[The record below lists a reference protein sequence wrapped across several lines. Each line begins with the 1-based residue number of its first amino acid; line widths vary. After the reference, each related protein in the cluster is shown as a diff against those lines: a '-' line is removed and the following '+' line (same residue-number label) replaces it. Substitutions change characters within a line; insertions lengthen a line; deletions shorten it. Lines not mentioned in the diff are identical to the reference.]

1 LDLDDLCDVD
11 GSVDFF
17 PNNYQGNND
26 NHHHLMCNNSAS
38 KDKMNNSN
46 SKRGNSHSSYNHHID
61 PFADYSVESSSSVEV
76 IFGNADPCPDASSS
90 SSSSSS
96 AALPLQM
103 DYLTSV
109 DYFNSIPDSSNTA
122 TTASAYAANH
132 VNDDD
137 RDDRDDR
144 DDHGDVETS
153 DHQRERIELEQR
165 RLIYIRLFLRADVV
179 YSSPLTRAVQTA
191 LMALNGHHAFT
202 KNNLCFY
209 R

>member
-1 LDLDDLCDVD
+1 
-11 GSVDFF
+11 
-17 PNNYQGNND
+17 
-26 NHHHLMCNNSAS
+26 
-38 KDKMNNSN
+38 
-46 SKRGNSHSSYNHHID
+46 
-61 PFADYSVESSSSVEV
+61 
-76 IFGNADPCPDASSS
+76 
-90 SSSSSS
+90 
-96 AALPLQM
+96 M
-103 DYLTSV
+103 DYFTSV
-109 DYFNSIPDSSNTA
+109 DYFNSTPHSSTTATTA

-137 RDDRDDR
+137 GDDR